1 MKDYYYILG
10 VTPKASSDEI
20 KKAYRKLSIKFHPDK
35 NDGDSFFEER
45 FKEIQEAY
53 EVLSNAARRT
63 AYDHQYEQN
72 FSNATSNSNGNSYN
86 NFYPVIDTF
95 TTSTTQIHD
104 GDEVE
109 FRWNVFNA
117 DNIQIDKVGSLP
129 PKGSKKIRISGLR
142 SSKSVRVTLSATNTY
157 IDKSESKTVELFN
170 RAYEDIREE
179 INQEFK
185 EENSYKNQKQQ
196 NIDNKTDSDAAIGKI
211 ILGAFVLLMIAVLAF
226 VLTK

>member
-53 EVLSNAARRT
+53 EILSNAARRT
-63 AYDHQYEQN
+63 AYDLQYVQN
-72 FSNATSNSNGNSYN
+72 FGNATSNGNSYN

-95 TTSTTQIHD
+95 AASTTQIYD

-117 DNIQIDKVGSLP
+117 NNVQIDKVGSLS

-142 SSKSVRVTLSATNTY
+142 SSKSIRVTLSATNTY
-157 IDKSESKTVELFN
+157 IDKSESKTIELFN

-179 INQEFK
+179 VKREARRFEKNESK
-185 EENSYKNQKQQ
+185 GERNTTVHGEEE
-196 NIDNKTDSDAAIGKI
+196 IPWTVIVTILAII
-211 ILGAFVLLMIAVLAF
+211 IGISIIFIAMQ
-226 VLTK
+226 

>member
-35 NDGDSFFEER
+35 NDDDSFFEER

-53 EVLSNAARRT
+53 EILSNAARRT

-72 FSNATSNSNGNSYN
+72 FSNATINSNSNSYN

-95 TTSTTQIHD
+95 TASTTQIYD

-117 DNIQIDKVGSLP
+117 DNVQIDKVGSLP

-142 SSKSVRVTLSATNTY
+142 SSKGIRVTLSATNTY
-157 IDKSESKTVELFN
+157 IDKSESKTIELFN

-179 INQEFK
+179 VKREAK
-185 EENSYKNQKQQ
+185 NSVKNDDKDVLEKDYSQHAMG
-196 NIDNKTDSDAAIGKI
+196 IMLIVFIMLIGI
-211 ILGAFVLLMIAVLAF
+211 VLLSLI
-226 VLTK
+226 

>member
-53 EVLSNAARRT
+53 EILSNAARRT
-63 AYDHQYEQN
+63 AYDHH
-72 FSNATSNSNGNSYN
+72 FGNATSNSNGNSYN

-95 TTSTTQIHD
+95 TASITQIYD

-117 DNIQIDKVGSLP
+117 DNVQIDKVGSLP

-142 SSKSVRVTLSATNTY
+142 SSKGIRVTLSATNTY
-157 IDKSESKTVELFN
+157 IDKSESKTIELFN

-179 INQEFK
+179 VKREARRFEKNESK
-185 EENSYKNQKQQ
+185 GKRYTTVHGEEE
-196 NIDNKTDSDAAIGKI
+196 IPWTGLFLLCAAIITI
-211 ILGAFVLLMIAVLAF
+211 IVIFAYIII
-226 VLTK
+226 K